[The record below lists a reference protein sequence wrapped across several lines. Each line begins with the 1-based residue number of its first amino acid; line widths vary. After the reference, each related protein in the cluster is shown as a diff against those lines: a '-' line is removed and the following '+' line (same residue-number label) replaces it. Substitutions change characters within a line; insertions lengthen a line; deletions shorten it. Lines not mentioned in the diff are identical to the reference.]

1 MTPHGRS
8 TALWEQTTNAE
19 LVPEKKDGLMFM
31 LEA

>member
-8 TALWEQTTNAE
+8 TALWRHATNVE
-19 LVPEKKDGLMFM
+19 LVPGKKDGLMFM